1 MWITLRKV
9 CECPFALV
17 NFMMNFYNV
26 GFSVCHSFRSL
37 SQCGRVKDFKG
48 CFQVFDRCSPRQQ
61 NSHAAVLFTMS
72 KGKNFS
78 FVSSIWGKE
87 KALKANIEPLL
98 VKIEPLLGKIEPLV
112 GKIEPLVGIIEPAR
126 LEITQN
132 VYRRA
137 RNLTDVKGKTPLTDE
152 TSAKAVVYMNRKSY
166 VSSSINAIKR
176 NLSDFSKTT
185 DVDMLCSRG
194 TDEIDT
200 HFKIADQKQKKRRRN
215 REPSRVS
222 MKRIVQFM
230 KKRKTRY
237 KLKVIIRKYIPK
249 SSRLYSFATDYKL
262 CYIRYLKRCDS
273 FFTSFVNL
281 SKPIVNKLLKKSSS
295 HSRRFSVSRMKLMTS
310 GDIELNPGPQ
320 LHVNVNTETTVS
332 VGSTILLNFRLRQL
346 GLRPLDVGGAGDYF
360 FRAVSHQFYGDPCHH
375 LQQ

>member
-9 CECPFALV
+9 GECCFALV
-17 NFMMNFYNV
+17 NFMMNFYKV

-48 CFQVFDRCSPRQQ
+48 CFQLFDRCSPRKQ
-61 NSHAAVLFTMS
+61 NSHAAVLFTMR

-78 FVSSIWGKE
+78 FVSPIWGKE

-98 VKIEPLLGKIEPLV
+98 

-126 LEITQN
+126 LEITEN

-176 NLSDFSKTT
+176 NVSDFSKTT

-200 HFKIADQKQKKRRRN
+200 HFKIADQKQKKRRRD

-262 CYIRYLKRCDS
+262 CYIRYLKRCDI

-281 SKPIVNKLLKKSSS
+281 SKPTVNKLLKKSSS

-320 LHVNVNTETTVS
+320 LHVKKKIKLTQMY
-332 VGSTILLNFRLRQL
+332 ILDTNHAL
-346 GLRPLDVGGAGDYF
+346 
-360 FRAVSHQFYGDPCHH
+360 
-375 LQQ
+375 

>member
-9 CECPFALV
+9 GECPFALV

-61 NSHAAVLFTMS
+61 NSHAAVLFTMR

-87 KALKANIEPLL
+87 KAIKANIELL
-98 VKIEPLLGKIEPLV
+98 L

-126 LEITQN
+126 MEITQN

-176 NLSDFSKTT
+176 NVSDFSKTT

-200 HFKIADQKQKKRRRN
+200 HFKIADQKQKKRRRD

-273 FFTSFVNL
+273 FLTSFVNL

-346 GLRPLDVGGAGDYF
+346 GLRPLDVGGAGDCF
-360 FRAVSHQFYGDPCHH
+360 FRAVSHQLYGDPCHH

>member
-9 CECPFALV
+9 GECPFALV

-61 NSHAAVLFTMS
+61 NSHAAVLFTMR
-72 KGKNFS
+72 KGKSFS
-78 FVSSIWGKE
+78 FVSPIWGKE

-98 VKIEPLLGKIEPLV
+98 

-176 NLSDFSKTT
+176 NVSDFSKTT
-185 DVDMLCSRG
+185 DVDLLCSRVK
-194 TDEIDT
+194 EI
-200 HFKIADQKQKKRRRN
+200 KQ
-215 REPSRVS
+215 P
-222 MKRIVQFM
+222 F
-230 KKRKTRY
+230 
-237 KLKVIIRKYIPK
+237 
-249 SSRLYSFATDYKL
+249 
-262 CYIRYLKRCDS
+262 
-273 FFTSFVNL
+273 
-281 SKPIVNKLLKKSSS
+281 
-295 HSRRFSVSRMKLMTS
+295 
-310 GDIELNPGPQ
+310 
-320 LHVNVNTETTVS
+320 
-332 VGSTILLNFRLRQL
+332 
-346 GLRPLDVGGAGDYF
+346 
-360 FRAVSHQFYGDPCHH
+360 
-375 LQQ
+375 

>member
-9 CECPFALV
+9 GECPFALV

-61 NSHAAVLFTMS
+61 NSHAAVLFTMR

-78 FVSSIWGKE
+78 FVS
-87 KALKANIEPLL
+87 
-98 VKIEPLLGKIEPLV
+98 
-112 GKIEPLVGIIEPAR
+112 PLVGIIEPVR

-176 NLSDFSKTT
+176 NVSDFSKTT

-346 GLRPLDVGGAGDYF
+346 GLRPLDVGGAGDCF
-360 FRAVSHQFYGDPCHH
+360 FRAVSHQLYGDPCHH

>member
-1 MWITLRKV
+1 M
-9 CECPFALV
+9 
-17 NFMMNFYNV
+17 
-26 GFSVCHSFRSL
+26 
-37 SQCGRVKDFKG
+37 
-48 CFQVFDRCSPRQQ
+48 
-61 NSHAAVLFTMS
+61 
-72 KGKNFS
+72 
-78 FVSSIWGKE
+78 SSIWGKE

-98 VKIEPLLGKIEPLV
+98 
-112 GKIEPLVGIIEPAR
+112 GKIEPLVGIIEPTR

-176 NLSDFSKTT
+176 NVSDFSKTT

-230 KKRKTRY
+230 KKRKTRC
-237 KLKVIIRKYIPK
+237 KLKAIIRKYIPK
-249 SSRLYSFATDYKL
+249 SSRLYSFATDY
-262 CYIRYLKRCDS
+262 
-273 FFTSFVNL
+273 
-281 SKPIVNKLLKKSSS
+281 PW
-295 HSRRFSVSRMKLMTS
+295 
-310 GDIELNPGPQ
+310 
-320 LHVNVNTETTVS
+320 
-332 VGSTILLNFRLRQL
+332 
-346 GLRPLDVGGAGDYF
+346 
-360 FRAVSHQFYGDPCHH
+360 
-375 LQQ
+375 

>member
-1 MWITLRKV
+1 MGI
-9 CECPFALV
+9 
-17 NFMMNFYNV
+17 
-26 GFSVCHSFRSL
+26 
-37 SQCGRVKDFKG
+37 
-48 CFQVFDRCSPRQQ
+48 
-61 NSHAAVLFTMS
+61 
-72 KGKNFS
+72 
-78 FVSSIWGKE
+78 
-87 KALKANIEPLL
+87 
-98 VKIEPLLGKIEPLV
+98 IEPLV

-176 NLSDFSKTT
+176 NVSDFSKTT

-346 GLRPLDVGGAGDYF
+346 GLRPLDVGGAGDCF
-360 FRAVSHQFYGDPCHH
+360 FRAVSHQLYGDPCHH